1 MGYEWAKDII
11 HVPFGLVSLE
21 EGTMSTRQGRVVFL
35 EDVLNRAIDETREII
50 REKGVATD
58 NVEETAKQ
66 VGIGAVVF
74 NELSNNRIKDY
85 VFSWEKVLDF
95 NGETGPYVQ
104 YTHARAAS
112 ILRNAGEEAVKKAQ
126 AAQISPAYITGDS
139 TYALAKLIYK
149 LPEVVVEAG
158 EKYEPSIVTRHI
170 VDLAQAFN
178 RFYHDEHILVD
189 NEEEKTAKLA
199 MVIAA
204 KTAIR
209 NGLALLGM
217 EAPERM

>member
-1 MGYEWAKDII
+1 MRLSCTTKLCDQALWYG
-11 HVPFGLVSLE
+11 
-21 EGTMSTRQGRVVFL
+21 
-35 EDVLNRAIDETREII
+35 I
-50 REKGVATD
+50 RC
-58 NVEETAKQ
+58 
-66 VGIGAVVF
+66 I
-74 NELSNNRIKDY
+74 
-85 VFSWEKVLDF
+85 
-95 NGETGPYVQ
+95 
-104 YTHARAAS
+104 
-112 ILRNAGEEAVKKAQ
+112 
-126 AAQISPAYITGDS
+126 
-139 TYALAKLIYK
+139 
-149 LPEVVVEAG
+149 
-158 EKYEPSIVTRHI
+158 HI